1 LEDVADLLALAVAL
15 LVEPALPVVL
25 TTFEEAGAEGVVLAG
40 AADPPIGAVD

>member
-15 LVEPALPVVL
+15 LAEPALPVVL
-25 TTFEEAGAEGVVLAG
+25 AAFEEVAAEAVVLAA